1 MEQTAEQISASVAAQ
16 DEVISQLTIKA
27 GSIEASVQGIIDNG
41 VDKVTTKFGLTIDES
56 AVHIQRSGS
65 EMENR
70 LDETGMYVLRGDT
83 VMLQANKDGVI
94 GTDMTVRNYL
104 IIGSHA
110 RFEDYT
116 DDDGAAGTACFYI

>member
-1 MEQTAEQISASVAAQ
+1 MQQTSKEISATV
-16 DEVISQLTIKA
+16 T
-27 GSIEASVQGIIDNG
+27 SIVENG
-41 VDKVTTKFGLTIDES
+41 VDKVTTSFGLTIDES
-56 AVHIQRSGS
+56 YVHIQRSGS

-70 LDETGMYVLRGDT
+70 LDETGMYVMRGNEI
-83 VMLQANKDGVI
+83 MLQANKDGVI

>member
-1 MEQTAEQISASVAAQ
+1 
-16 DEVISQLTIKA
+16 
-27 GSIEASVQGIIDNG
+27 
-41 VDKVTTKFGLTIDES
+41 
-56 AVHIQRSGS
+56 
-65 EMENR
+65 
-70 LDETGMYVLRGDT
+70 MYVLRGDT